1 MSQLGPQDG
10 ELDEV
15 LGSWRAWQE
24 AQGLSERTIADRA
37 ALVRRYVIATHE
49 GPLAF
54 TARGITRFIGRP
66 GLAPGTRWLYRQ
78 HLADFSAFLV
88 RTRQR
93 GDDPLV
99 DVPEVR
105 RPSGTPRPIE
115 DRQLADVLAKVQGP
129 GRMMVLLAAYA
140 GFRVHEIA
148 KIRGRDVDR
157 RSATITVEGK
167 GGKVAVLPAHD
178 AILAEA
184 EAGDYPVRDW
194 WFPARDGGPIERQQ
208 VSRTIRRAL
217 AAAGVEATPHQLR
230 HWHASALLAAGVDV
244 RVVQELMRHSSLQT
258 TQVYTRV
265 SAVQRTAAIG
275 RLAGPT
281 VQIGAGDGGEAG
293 ASGG

>member
-1 MSQLGPQDG
+1 VSDEGGLAAVLDG
-10 ELDEV
+10 
-15 LGSWRAWQE
+15 WRAWQE
-24 AQGLSERTIADRA
+24 AQGLSERTIAERA
-37 ALVRRYVIATHE
+37 ALVRRYAIATHE
-49 GPLAF
+49 PPLAF
-54 TARGITRFIGRP
+54 TARGITRFVGRP
-66 GLAPGTRWLYRQ
+66 GLSAGTRWVYRQ
-78 HLADFSAFLV
+78 HLASFSTYLIRAHL
-88 RTRQR
+88 RA
-93 GDDPLV
+93 DDPLV

-105 RPSGTPRPIE
+105 RQVGTPRPIE
-115 DRQLADVLAKVQGP
+115 DLQLAEVLARVQGP

-140 GFRVHEIA
+140 GLRVHEIA

-167 GGKVAVLPAHD
+167 GGKVSVLPAHD
-178 AILAEA
+178 AIIAEA
-184 EAGDYPVRDW
+184 DAGDYPARDW
-194 WFPARDGGPIERQQ
+194 WFPARDGGPVERQH

-275 RLAGPT
+275 RLAAPAT
-281 VQIGAGDGGEAG
+281 VQIGAGDGGG
-293 ASGG
+293 ASAP